1 MQATLAI
8 RYCKEEDYE
17 DFIRLTKES
26 VKKVLP
32 DEEYEEEKLKD
43 IFEQSFLNEEF
54 TVICLEV
61 NGAVKG
67 YIIGYITEHYF
78 HTKKIAYC
86 MSIFVEEGYRQYGLE
101 MLRAFEAW
109 GKYKGAKTL
118 SISTFNN
125 LSPEKLGTVYK
136 RLGFKEKEISYWKE
150 V

>member
-8 RYCKEEDYE
+8 RYCKPEDYT
-17 DFIRLTKES
+17 DFIRLTKKS
-26 VKKVLP
+26 VDKVLP
-32 DEEYEEEKLKD
+32 DEEYEQDKLTD
-43 IFEQSFLNEEF
+43 IFQQALSNEEF
-54 TVICLEV
+54 TVICLEIDKTV
-61 NGAVKG
+61 QG

-78 HTKKIAYC
+78 HSKKIAYC
-86 MSIFVEEGYRQYGLE
+86 MSIFVEEEYRGYGLE

-109 GKYKGAKTL
+109 GKYKGAQTL
-118 SISTFNN
+118 SISTFNG